1 MSSVCA
7 AYGGQEA
14 LQYLYLMI
22 AVVFEVSGTMLLPL
36 SQNFTRLMPTVAL
49 IGCYSASFY
58 FLTLALN
65 TMPIAVVYATWS
77 GLGIF
82 LITVFGYLVF
92 QQSLE
97 WRAILGLLM
106 IVCGV
111 ILVNTYAPHK

>member
-1 MSSVCA
+1 VGSTRA
-7 AYGGQEA
+7 DYGGQEE